1 MRDLFKREGK
11 SREREGRAFPFFPK
25 SEGRPPTLARN
36 SRLPGS
42 LQECRRLRST
52 PSRMSWAPCAPRV
65 GRIFLLVL
73 SSQMK
78 WICSFA
84 KVGIALLGSCRTKSL
99 SHQQNKIMRK
109 SVGRT
114 LERKGPCQQEESGGI
129 SFFLSNRK
137 AVRMGSLQIKI
148 CRAIPYTERMLRILH
163 SSVKSGHGWV
173 GSTLSVMRISSR
185 GCFWAL
191 FAEEMEKISSWLP
204 DGTGTTL
211 DLSWVP
217 HVI

>member
-1 MRDLFKREGK
+1 MGRILLSLSLSLSEKRKWEGFSPTPSKERLGRSSSLPSPKISEGSFQEREGK

-25 SEGRPPTLARN
+25 SEGRPSTLARN

-65 GRIFLLVL
+65 GRFFLLVL

-114 LERKGPCQQEESGGI
+114 LERKGPCQQEECGGFPF
-129 SFFLSNRK
+129 SFL
-137 AVRMGSLQIKI
+137 AGGQL
-148 CRAIPYTERMLRILH
+148 E
-163 SSVKSGHGWV
+163 
-173 GSTLSVMRISSR
+173 
-185 GCFWAL
+185 
-191 FAEEMEKISSWLP
+191 
-204 DGTGTTL
+204 
-211 DLSWVP
+211 WVP
-217 HVI
+217 CK